1 MCFKTLKGV
10 CVHVSVNALAGCR
23 GRASSCL
30 SHARFRRS
38 RQNYSNGDQR
48 LGHFRP
54 HIGQHREFIFGAELR
69 VHQISQTVIGWNA
82 VYRGGEK
89 KARLRKEA
97 GMQLRKKTQDFRG
110 IVRKG
115 RMTAIDFRDFYV
127 RGLDAR
133 ALHKNEDQLHDV
145 WNAQAAASAR

>member
-1 MCFKTLKGV
+1 
-10 CVHVSVNALAGCR
+10 
-23 GRASSCL
+23 
-30 SHARFRRS
+30 
-38 RQNYSNGDQR
+38 
-48 LGHFRP
+48 
-54 HIGQHREFIFGAELR
+54 
-69 VHQISQTVIGWNA
+69 
-82 VYRGGEK
+82 
-89 KARLRKEA
+89 
-97 GMQLRKKTQDFRG
+97 MQLRKKTQDFRG